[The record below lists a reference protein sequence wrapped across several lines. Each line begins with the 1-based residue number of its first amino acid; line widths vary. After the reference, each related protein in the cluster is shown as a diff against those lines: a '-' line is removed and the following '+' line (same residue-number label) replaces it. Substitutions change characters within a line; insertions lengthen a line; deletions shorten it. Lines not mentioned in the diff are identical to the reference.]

1 MLDFLREARSLL
13 YRISA
18 VEVMGVPVDWF
29 FHLAGAAL
37 IVFVVSRFMA
47 LGRVVRLTLLLLVA
61 KEVFDIFAKTR
72 AEYIRPPTLDLAF
85 DMTAGLIGIGL
96 GYYLAK
102 RYPHAF
108 SRRSRA

>member
-1 MLDFLREARSLL
+1 MLDLLREARSLM

-29 FHLAGAAL
+29 FHLVGAAL
-37 IVFVVSRFMA
+37 IVFCASRFME
-47 LGRVVRLTLLLLVA
+47 LRRVVRLTLMLLVA

-108 SRRSRA
+108 SRRSES